1 MNDAFVL
8 AVSAL
13 VVVTVLHRVR
23 ASPVLGYLVAGVA
36 IGPSVLGLMNPS
48 AEIGILA
55 ELGVVFLLFL
65 YGLELSFA
73 RLRTMR
79 RLVFGLG
86 GAQVLVTA
94 AAIGG
99 IAWLWGNPP
108 RLALVLGVALA
119 LSSTAVIVQ
128 LLVERGE
135 MASRVGRTSFAI
147 LLFQD
152 LAVVPLLVLVPI
164 LAGAED
170 PVDESPIWELT
181 GLALIKATTAI
192 GIILLV
198 GRYLLRWPY
207 RWVAATRSSELFVAL
222 TLLVVLGTGWLTHR
236 AGLSMALGAF
246 LAGLV
251 LAETEYR
258 HQVEADIR
266 PFKGLLLGLFFISV
280 GMSLDLARIWTDA
293 FWIGAAVVGL
303 VVLKS
308 TLAAALCLAFGVP
321 APVAVRS
328 GMLIGAG
335 GEFLFVV
342 VPAALAVRLMDVDTG
357 QFMMAVTG
365 LTMLLTP
372 GLVWAG
378 ARLAVAIER
387 RTANR
392 AYGPDALDAAG
403 LEHHV
408 LIAGFGRVGETVA
421 RLLAEQAVAHLAV
434 DLDAGKV
441 QAARARGAPVIYGDA
456 ARADVLER
464 LGAERASALV
474 VTLDDPETARRTVD
488 AVRRRWPD
496 LRILARAHDASCAED
511 LRALGVAEVVP
522 ETIESS
528 LSLARSALAATGLP
542 SEAVAHLGQT
552 ARAGSRDE

>member
-8 AVSAL
+8 VVSAL

-23 ASPVLGYLVAGVA
+23 ASPVLGYLVAGVVV
-36 IGPSVLGLMNPS
+36 GPSVLGLMKPG
-48 AEIGILA
+48 AEIGVLA

-65 YGLELSFA
+65 LGLELSFA

-86 GAQVLVTA
+86 GAQVVVTA
-94 AAIGG
+94 AAIGA

-108 RLALVLGVALA
+108 RLALVLGIALA
-119 LSSTAVIVQ
+119 LSSTAVIIQ

-135 MASRVGRTSFAI
+135 MASRLGRTSFAI

-152 LAVVPLLVLVPI
+152 LVVVPLLVLVPI
-164 LAGAED
+164 LADGEGA
-170 PVDESPIWELT
+170 VDERPIWELV
-181 GLALIKATTAI
+181 GLALIKATAAV
-192 GIILLV
+192 GIILLI

-207 RWVAATRSSELFVAL
+207 RWVAATRSSELFAAL

-246 LAGLV
+246 LAGVV

-280 GMSLDLARIWTDA
+280 GMSLEVARIWTDA
-293 FWIGAAVVGL
+293 FWVAASVVGL
-303 VVLKS
+303 IVLKS
-308 TLAAALCLAFGVP
+308 VIAVALCLAFRVP
-321 APVAVRS
+321 APVAVRT
-328 GMLIGAG
+328 GLLLGAG

-342 VPAALAVRLMDVDTG
+342 VPAALAVGLMDVDTG

-372 GLVWAG
+372 GLAWAG
-378 ARLAVAIER
+378 ARMAVAVER
-387 RTANR
+387 RAANR
-392 AYGPDALDAAG
+392 AYGPDAADTAA

-421 RLLAEQAVAHLAV
+421 RLLAEQTVTYLALDV
-434 DLDAGKV
+434 DADRV
-441 QAARARGAPVIYGDA
+441 RAARARGAPVVYGDA

-464 LGAERASALV
+464 LGAERAAALV
-474 VTLDDPETARRTVD
+474 VTLDDPDTARRTVD
-488 AVRRRWPD
+488 GVRRRWPN
-496 LRILARAHDASCAED
+496 LRVLARAHDAIRADE

-522 ETIESS
+522 ETLESS

-542 SEAVAHLGQT
+542 SEAAVRLGQT
-552 ARAGSRDE
+552 AAAPRKA

>member
-8 AVSAL
+8 VVSAL
-13 VVVTVLHRVR
+13 VVVVVLHRMR
-23 ASPVLGYLVAGVA
+23 ASPVLGYLVAGVVT
-36 IGPSVLGLMNPS
+36 GPSVLGLIDRS
-48 AEIGILA
+48 AEIAIFA
-55 ELGVVFLLFL
+55 EFGVVFLLFL
-65 YGLELSFA
+65 HGLELSFE

-94 AAIGG
+94 AAIGV
-99 IAWLWGNPP
+99 IAWLWGNAP

-135 MASRVGRTSFAI
+135 MASRVGRTSFSI

-152 LAVVPLLVLVPI
+152 LVVVPLLVLVPI
-164 LAGAED
+164 LADAEGAGNEG
-170 PVDESPIWELT
+170 SIWEPL
-181 GLALIKATTAI
+181 GLALVKALAVI
-192 GIILLV
+192 GLILFV

-222 TLLVVLGTGWLTHR
+222 TLLIVLGTGWLTHR

-246 LAGLV
+246 LAGLI

-280 GMSLDLARIWTDA
+280 GTTLDLTRIWADA
-293 FWIGAAVVGL
+293 FWISAAVAGL
-303 VVLKS
+303 IALKS
-308 TLAAALCLAFGVP
+308 TIAVGLCFAFRMPV
-321 APVAVRS
+321 PVAVRT
-328 GMLIGAG
+328 GLLLGAG
-335 GEFLFVV
+335 GELLFVV
-342 VPAALAVRLMDVDTG
+342 VPAAQAVRLVGFDTG

-372 GLVWAG
+372 GLAWAG
-378 ARLAVAIER
+378 ARLAAAIER
-387 RTANR
+387 RTASR
-392 AYGPDALDAAG
+392 SYGLDAVDVAG

-421 RLLAEQAVAHLAV
+421 RLLAEQTVAYLAI
-434 DLDAGKV
+434 DLDTDRV
-441 QAARARGAPVIYGDA
+441 RAARARGASVVYGDA
-456 ARADVLER
+456 TRADVLER
-464 LGAERASALV
+464 LGAERAAAIV
-474 VTLDDPETARRTVD
+474 VTLDAPDAARR
-488 AVRRRWPD
+488 AVGAVHRRWPA
-496 LRILARAHDASCAED
+496 LRILARAHDASHTEE
-511 LRALGVAEVVP
+511 LHALGAAEVFP
-522 ETIESS
+522 ETLESS
-528 LSLARSALAATGLP
+528 LSLARGALAAIGLP
-542 SEAVAHLGQT
+542 AEAAIRLGQRT
-552 ARAGSRDE
+552 HSAPRGE